1 MQRNIKLLALLNVF
15 LGLRLFS
22 PIAILYFTGVTG
34 SFALGMSIF
43 AVTQVASA
51 FFEVPTGVFSDFIGR
66 RNTIILGSFA
76 AFLSVF
82 FYALG
87 GSYWL
92 LFAGAVLEGLSLSFF
107 SGNND
112 AFLYDTLKE
121 REKEREYHT
130 FLGKVSS
137 TYGVAGGVSAVLAGI
152 ISIESLHLV
161 VWASVFPQV
170 ALVITSFFLV
180 EPRIHSR
187 KSGNIYRHLK
197 ESFAVFLQNRKLRNL
212 SIANFLSYGIG
223 ESAYQFFPSFFV
235 SLLPVWA
242 VSFVRALPNINSAI
256 GYYFSGKLIDRFAQ
270 LPLLIVGYSYAR
282 IIHLLSLL
290 FPTILSPFLMS
301 TSSFFHGI
309 TDTAKNSLIQK
320 EFTDHQR
327 ATMGS
332 VSSLGS
338 TLTYAIA
345 SIGLGLL
352 ADATSPNI
360 ALIAVQ
366 VSFIPIILMY
376 IWIFK
381 KYRYDKANT

>member
-1 MQRNIKLLALLNVF
+1 MQRNTKILALLNF
-15 LGLRLFS
+15 FMGLRLFA
-22 PIAILYFTGVTG
+22 PIAILYFTSVTG

-43 AVTQVASA
+43 AVAQVASA
-51 FFEVPTGVFSDFIGR
+51 VFEVPTGVFSDFIGR
-66 RNTIILGSFA
+66 KNTVILGCFVA
-76 AFLSVF
+76 LQSVF

-87 GSYWL
+87 GSYWTL
-92 LFAGAVLEGLSLSFF
+92 VAGAILEGLSLSFF

-112 AFLYDTLKE
+112 ALLYDTLKE
-121 REKEREYHT
+121 KAKEHEYHT

-137 TYGVAGGVSAVLAGI
+137 LYGFAGGISAILAGI
-152 ISIESLHLV
+152 IAIYSLQLV
-161 VWASVFPQV
+161 VWLSIVPQI
-170 ALVITSFFLV
+170 ALVLSSFFLI
-180 EPRIHSR
+180 EPKVHGR
-187 KSGNIYRHLK
+187 KSGNIYTHLK
-197 ESFAVFLQNRKLRNL
+197 GSFAVFLQNKKLRNL
-212 SIANFLSYGIG
+212 SVANFLSYGIG

-242 VSFVRALPNINSAI
+242 VGLVRALPNINSAI

-282 IIHLLSLL
+282 FIHLVSLL

-332 VSSLGS
+332 VNSLGS

-345 SIGLGLL
+345 SVLLGVL
-352 ADATSPNI
+352 ADKTSPI
-360 ALIAVQ
+360 TALLTVQ
-366 VSFIPIILMY
+366 VLFIPIILMY
-376 IWIFK
+376 IRIFRNHRHDVK
-381 KYRYDKANT
+381 